1 VETDVKGIYLS
12 PGCGLAAAWRL
23 NLMAK
28 GVKAAGEAAVEC
40 VLRVMG
46 RKDERAGARIRIEI
60 EMDREAAVA
69 LAAQIVRSTQ

>member
-1 VETDVKGIYLS
+1 
-12 PGCGLAAAWRL
+12 
-23 NLMAK
+23 MAK